1 MLREIEDRVESSYRY
16 FSENEA
22 YSQEIINKGNSFEN
36 FMIIVSFLSILF
48 ACGMGML
55 QICLLYTS
63 PSPRDLS
70 TSRMPSSA

>member
-55 QICLLYTS
+55 QIFIIKNDLKNKKLY
-63 PSPRDLS
+63 
-70 TSRMPSSA
+70 